1 MKQPYPLINTEKKFI
16 LFTNAK
22 CGGTTL
28 KSWFIDS
35 LELEN
40 TFSDTLQALKHYGF
54 YFVFKWYKFRFANH
68 ELENIKFY
76 NPYLRRFVKIYRKAT
91 YNKIK
96 KHLRDPDFLRVA
108 VTRNPYDRLVS
119 GFVDKFCGEDLHRP
133 WVQEVIKQ
141 ANTRDAEGN
150 YGISFSQFVD
160 YLYARDLR
168 DVNAHWR
175 NQTHNLNEVELDE
188 IIDLSDMSSKLPALS
203 KSLGID
209 TNIVFDKRR
218 QSNSYKKS
226 KSANNPKAVYDI
238 SNKELIKFKEEYSFF
253 PDKDAFYNENIK
265 QKVREIYKYD
275 FEMLNYD

>member
-28 KSWFIDS
+28 KSWFVDS

-40 TFSDTLQALKHYGF
+40 TFSDTFQAINNYGF

-68 ELENIKFY
+68 ELEKIKFY

-96 KHLRDPDFLRVA
+96 KHLRDSDFLKVA
-108 VTRNPYDRLVS
+108 VTRNPYHRLVS
-119 GFVDKFCGEDLHRP
+119 GFVDKFCGKDLHRP

-141 ANTRDAEGN
+141 ANTMDAEGN
-150 YGISFSQFVD
+150 YSISFSQFVD

-168 DVNAHWR
+168 DVNGHWR
-175 NQTHNLNEVELDE
+175 NQTYILNGIELDE
-188 IIDLSDMSSKLPALS
+188 IIDLSDMSSKLPELS

-226 KSANNPKAVYDI
+226 KSIHNPEAVYDI
-238 SNKELIKFKEEYSFF
+238 SNKELIKFKEEYGFF
-253 PDKDAFYNENIK
+253 PDKDAFYNENIR
-265 QKVREIYKYD
+265 QKVREIYKHD